1 MVSAGAT
8 QVDFPEST
16 AYVRSRIELG
26 VRLNLEGRE
35 PNGVVPEAEYETV
48 RTHIIDALR
57 SARTPE
63 GEPVF
68 ETVRPREEY
77 FHGPEAE
84 HAVDIVTIPAD
95 FEHFISATLRDEQFG
110 PPTEPWNHKLQGTFA
125 ASGAAINR
133 RAASGMHTYSTSHRP
148 CLRRLASRS
157 TSRWT
162 ASHSPVSTPRV
173 INRIHDSTRPTPS
186 KPPMQP
192 SKTDS
197 LILATS
203 SKPLFSVPV
212 TSLSFLSR
220 LSRPKHRLVF
230 SGQLGTN
237 R

>member
-125 ASGAAINR
+125 ASGAAINQTR
-133 RAASGMHTYSTSHRP
+133 SVGDAHLFDVAPTVLATLGVPVDEQMDGQPLPCVDSSGHQSYPRLDETDSVETADAAVED
-148 CLRRLASRS
+148 RLA
-157 TSRWT
+157 
-162 ASHSPVSTPRV
+162 
-173 INRIHDSTRPTPS
+173 D
-186 KPPMQP
+186 
-192 SKTDS
+192 
-197 LILATS
+197 
-203 SKPLFSVPV
+203 
-212 TSLSFLSR
+212 
-220 LSRPKHRLVF
+220 
-230 SGQLGTN
+230 LGYLE
-237 R
+237 